1 MSKPASFH
9 HTLNASPFSW
19 HRRRGG
25 GGAGGGTSGDGFAYF
40 PEVPV
45 LSLET
50 NLTIP
55 FCIVTCP
62 LFFSFPAQLL
72 KNTPHS
78 SSNIVEVFI
87 KLLTILSNL
96 SL

>member
-1 MSKPASFH
+1 MSKPTNFCTFQSISIFVAQH
-9 HTLNASPFSW
+9 
-19 HRRRGG
+19 G
-25 GGAGGGTSGDGFAYF
+25 GGGTSGDGFAYF
-40 PEVPV
+40 REVLA

-50 NLTIP
+50 NFTIP
-55 FCIVTCP
+55 FCIVTSP

-72 KNTPHS
+72 RNTPHS